1 MAAKKIVN
9 PVVAIVGA
17 TGAVGVELL
26 QCLEQRKFPLKEL
39 KLFASARSAG
49 KTMKFRGKDLPR
61 AGARPRRSFAGVDI
75 GLFSAGS
82 GTSKKFAPAA
92 VKAGTVIVD
101 NSSAFRMDAGVPLV
115 VPEINGDAIST
126 HKGII
131 ANPNCSAIISIT
143 PLWPVHRKN
152 RIKRMI
158 ISTYQAAS
166 GAGAAA
172 MEELRE
178 STRAYLDGRKFEH
191 KVLPH
196 PYAFNAF
203 SHNTKIDPATGH
215 NEEET
220 KVINETRK
228 IFGDP
233 NIAIGITCVR
243 IPVLRAHCVSVT
255 FECEKPITPEEVRA
269 IISKAPGVPRRRRSG
284 AQLLPDARRRVG
296 QGRDPGRPHPARPQR
311 FDGPLDLDLLGR
323 RSAPEGRGAERRADR
338 REAVGVR
345 RRACLHWRSQS
356 VRSDRN
362 GKRTHDAERRQ
373 EETAVDSQG
382 AQGAEARQEGGAPGV
397 RRTAPSV
404 TA

>member
-1 MAAKKIVN
+1 MSAKKIVN

-26 QCLEQRKFPLKEL
+26 QCLEQRKFPLKAL

-49 KTMKFRGKDLPR
+49 KTMEFRGQPLVVQELTE
-61 AGARPRRSFAGVDI
+61 ASFAGVDI

-82 GTSKKFAPAA
+82 STTKRFAEIA
-92 VKAGTVIVD
+92 VRAGTVIVD

-115 VPEINGDAIST
+115 VPEINAEAIAT

-143 PLWPVHRKN
+143 PLWPVHKRN

-178 STRAYLDGRKFEH
+178 STRAYLDGRKFEP

-203 SHNTKIDPATGH
+203 SHNTKIDPKTGH

-255 FECEKPITPEEVRA
+255 FECEKPISPEEVRE
-269 IISKAPGVPRRRRSG
+269 IISKAPGCRLVDDQAHNYFPMPVDASGKDEILVGRIRRDLSDSTGRSISIFSAG
-284 AQLLPDARRRVG
+284 DQLLKGAALNAV
-296 QGRDPGRPHPARPQR
+296 QIAEQ
-311 FDGPLDLDLLGR
+311 LL
-323 RSAPEGRGAERRADR
+323 A
-338 REAVGVR
+338 
-345 RRACLHWRSQS
+345 
-356 VRSDRN
+356 
-362 GKRTHDAERRQ
+362 
-373 EETAVDSQG
+373 
-382 AQGAEARQEGGAPGV
+382 
-397 RRTAPSV
+397 
-404 TA
+404 

>member
-1 MAAKKIVN
+1 MSAKKIAN

-49 KTMKFRGKDLPR
+49 KTMKFRGKDLR
-61 AGARPRRSFAGVDI
+61 VQELGEGSFAGVDI

-92 VKAGTVIVD
+92 VKAGTVVVD
-101 NSSAFRMDAGVPLV
+101 NSSAFRMDLEVPLV
-115 VPEINGDAIST
+115 VPEINGEAISK

-143 PLWPVHRKN
+143 PLWPVHRQN

-178 STRAYLDGRKFEH
+178 STRAYLEGRKFEH

-203 SHNTKIDPATGH
+203 SHNTKIDPATAH

-233 NIAIGITCVR
+233 TIAIGITCVR
-243 IPVLRAHCVSVT
+243 IPVLRAHCMSVT

-269 IISKAPGVPRRRRSG
+269 IISKAPGCRIVDDQERNYFPMPVDASGKDEILVGRIRRDLSDSTGRSISIFSAG
-284 AQLLPDARRRVG
+284 DQLLKGAALNAV
-296 QGRDPGRPHPARPQR
+296 QIAEK
-311 FDGPLDLDLLGR
+311 LL
-323 RSAPEGRGAERRADR
+323 A
-338 REAVGVR
+338 
-345 RRACLHWRSQS
+345 
-356 VRSDRN
+356 
-362 GKRTHDAERRQ
+362 
-373 EETAVDSQG
+373 
-382 AQGAEARQEGGAPGV
+382 
-397 RRTAPSV
+397 
-404 TA
+404 